1 VAGIL
6 GHQYRSKHCCVVVG
20 VVVAMV
26 HVFLLVITLT
36 NGKNEECN
44 LAISDEEPPHFCNA
58 N

>member
-1 VAGIL
+1 
-6 GHQYRSKHCCVVVG
+6 
-20 VVVAMV
+20 MV

-36 NGKNEECN
+36 NGKNGECN